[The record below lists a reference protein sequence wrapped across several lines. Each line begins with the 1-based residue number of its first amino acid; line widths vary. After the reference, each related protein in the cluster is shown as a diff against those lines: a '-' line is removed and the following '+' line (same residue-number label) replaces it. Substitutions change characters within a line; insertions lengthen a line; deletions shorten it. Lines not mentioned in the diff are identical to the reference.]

1 MSSFWSQHQERRLPR
16 NQFFKHGKVKREIF
30 GSRFPSN
37 RIGGTNS
44 LIWMVWY
51 NGLINLNI
59 TVVSWRLATY
69 SHLLKNSVME
79 NFMFLISHC
88 FTPLIYWLIDCLI
101 IIDLHP
107 CQKSKSLPWFDW
119 DGRFSTQKYFF
130 QNLREISWYE
140 FFKSSLKF
148 WLLI

>member
-101 IIDLHP
+101 YYWFTPLP
-107 CQKSKSLPWFDW
+107 KVQKSSVVWLRRQIFNAKVF
-119 DGRFSTQKYFF
+119 FSKP
-130 QNLREISWYE
+130 SWN
-140 FFKSSLKF
+140 F
-148 WLLI
+148 LIRVF